1 MTPAQAAASHGVTII
16 EMATAWGVKRRAIE
30 MMFYA
35 HPHRFHLIADGLSR
49 QDENDA
55 PTSASVDS

>member
-1 MTPAQAAASHGVTII
+1 MTHSVMTPAKAAAKHGLTIM

-35 HPHRFHLIADGLSR
+35 HPHRFHLIAEGLAK
-49 QDENDA
+49 QE
-55 PTSASVDS
+55 